1 MVVNTISYLSHN
13 NVFEVTALKK
23 NLKITPPAPKF
34 YKIDIQALYSQLL
47 PWQAFLEVVVILHN
61 GLFVCM
67 WRALCTTIPQKLLA
81 TK

>member
-13 NVFEVTALKK
+13 NVVEVTAKKK
-23 NLKITPPAPKF
+23 NLKITPAPKF
-34 YKIDIQALYSQLL
+34 SKIDIQALYSQLL
-47 PWQAFLEVVVILHN
+47 PWQAFLEVVAILHN